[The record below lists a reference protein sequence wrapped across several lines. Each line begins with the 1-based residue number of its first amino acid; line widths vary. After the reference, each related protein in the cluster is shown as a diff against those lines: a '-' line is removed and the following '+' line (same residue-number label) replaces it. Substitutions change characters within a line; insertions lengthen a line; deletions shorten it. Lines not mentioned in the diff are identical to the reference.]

1 MVGEPNRGHAGEVP
15 APLAVVAAALESE
28 RTTARARLA
37 RTDEDLAA
45 LFAASRD
52 SNADDEHDPEGQTI
66 AYERAQLTAS
76 ADAARDHLREVDA
89 AAARLAAGTY
99 GVCEVCSRPIGVA
112 RLEARPTAR
121 TCVEHAP
128 PARRAR

>member
-1 MVGEPNRGHAGEVP
+1 MARVMGCSRVPEPPARMMPFMVGEPNGGHAARVP

-28 RTTARARLA
+28 RTTARARLV
-37 RTDEDLAA
+37 RTEEDLAA

-76 ADAARDHLREVDA
+76 ADAA
-89 AAARLAAGTY
+89 
-99 GVCEVCSRPIGVA
+99 
-112 RLEARPTAR
+112 
-121 TCVEHAP
+121 
-128 PARRAR
+128 